1 MPYAMDWIIDKR
13 VMRIVIAG
21 ELDSETIHT
30 MVEDSRRMT
39 NEGISPI
46 HAIADATRAE
56 SIPKYI
62 NQIIKEFKDVKPE
75 SSGFTIIIANSS
87 VTRFFAQMLLRV
99 LRLEVR
105 FAVDMDEALD
115 ILRRVDTTLLS
126 NIPPQS
132 QP

>member
-1 MPYAMDWIIDKR
+1 MPYAMDWVIDKR

-21 ELDSETIHT
+21 ELDSEMIHT

-62 NQIIKEFKDVKPE
+62 NQIIKEFKDIQPE
-75 SSGFTIIIANSS
+75 DSGFTIIIANNS

-105 FAVDMDEALD
+105 FAIDMEEALN

-126 NIPPQS
+126 NTPPQS

>member
-1 MPYAMDWIIDKR
+1 MPYSMDWIVDKR
-13 VMRIVIAG
+13 VIRIVIAG

-62 NQIIKEFKDVKPE
+62 NQIIKEFKGVKPE
-75 SSGFTIIIANSS
+75 SSGFTIIIANNS
-87 VTRFFAQMLLRV
+87 VTRFFAQMLLTV

-105 FAVDMDEALD
+105 FAANIEEAID
-115 ILRRVDTTLLS
+115 ILRCVDMT
-126 NIPPQS
+126 IPS
-132 QP
+132 ENGL

>member
-126 NIPPQS
+126 NTPPQS